1 MWNISWTNFWTEY
14 WLSHVFF
21 IKYVKGMDC
30 FEDNSKLF
38 SGEASKYD
46 TVFHEMNWILF
57 LEKHFRWESKLMKKL
72 LQS

>member
-30 FEDNSKLF
+30 FKDNIELF

-46 TVFHEMNWILF
+46 TVFHEMHWILF
-57 LEKHFRWESKLMKKL
+57 FGKAF
-72 LQS
+72 